1 LGNPVR
7 VILSPGQKADV
18 SYGEAL
24 LEGFDFDAAIADK
37 GYDSDKLVTAIE
49 ETGAI
54 AVIPPKKNRKEPRW
68 YDKHLYKVRNLVE
81 RFIGR
86 VKHFRR
92 VATRYEKKD
101 ANYLAFWHFASIT
114 VLLR

>member
-1 LGNPVR
+1 MRL
-7 VILSPGQKADV
+7 ILSGGQEADV

-24 LEGFDFDAAIADK
+24 LEGFDYEAGVGDK
-37 GYDSDKLVTAIE
+37 GYDSDKLVRVIE
-49 ETGAI
+49 ENGAV
-54 AVIPPKKNRKEPRW
+54 AVIPPKKNRKDPRW
-68 YDKHLYKVRNLVE
+68 YDRHLYKVRNLVE
-81 RFIGR
+81 RLIGR

-101 ANYLAFWHFASIT
+101 VNYLAFWHFACIT